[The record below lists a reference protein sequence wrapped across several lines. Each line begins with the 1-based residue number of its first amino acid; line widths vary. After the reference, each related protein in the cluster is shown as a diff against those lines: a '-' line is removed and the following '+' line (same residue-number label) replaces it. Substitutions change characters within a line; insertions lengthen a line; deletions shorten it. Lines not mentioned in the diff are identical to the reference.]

1 MSKKSRKRVFLTFL
15 TMIAT
20 AAIVLTFFPGLLDR
34 TGLASTLHTLSSNL
48 LNGQENPDKG
58 ASLDK
63 GAGKSNLNLTKT
75 SQSQVDANQF
85 TPPED
90 SSYLMLNLQT
100 GERLLEKNGD
110 THRAPA
116 STVKLLTGLLVHE
129 KLQADELITLGEEV
143 KVEGSVLGFKP
154 GDKILVKDLFT
165 AMYVYSANDAANA
178 LAVAA
183 YGTKEKFI
191 QAMNSYAAELGCQD
205 SQFKTADGM
214 PAEDQYTTA
223 KDLAIIA
230 AKVTETPVLMDYIN
244 QKKASVEWT
253 DANGWKQVREI
264 SNTNQLL
271 GIYPGDQGLKT
282 GTTTEAGQCLVTYI
296 TSEDGD
302 LLLVLL
308 GSKQRYTDTVELLD
322 QGMAKIRTRS
332 ALKNILS
339 SPDAFY
345 NIPGFFV
352 P

>member
-1 MSKKSRKRVFLTFL
+1 MSKKSKKRIPLTLL
-15 TMIAT
+15 TIIIT
-20 AAIVLTFFPGLLDR
+20 AIIVLTFFPGLLDR
-34 TGLASTLHTLSSNL
+34 TGLAETLHTLSSSPSIN
-48 LNGQENPDKG
+48 
-58 ASLDK
+58 
-63 GAGKSNLNLTKT
+63 KSDPVAKDAEKT
-75 SQSQVDANQF
+75 SPNTSGTFLAQF
-85 TPPED
+85 SDTLEYTPPED
-90 SSYLMLNLQT
+90 SSYLMLNLRT

-110 THRAPA
+110 TRRAPA

-129 KLQADELITLGEEV
+129 KLQEDELITLGEEV
-143 KVEGSVLGFKP
+143 KVEGSVLGLKP

-165 AMYVYSANDAANA
+165 AMYVFSANDAASA

-183 YGTKEKFI
+183 YGTMDDFI
-191 QAMNSYAAELGCQD
+191 QAMNRYALELGCAD
-205 SQFKTADGM
+205 SQFKTANGM
-214 PAEDQYTTA
+214 PAQDQYTTA

-230 AKVTETPVLMDYIN
+230 SKFTENPTLMDYVK
-244 QKKASVEWT
+244 QKKASVNWT

-296 TSEDGD
+296 TMGDGD

-308 GSKQRYTDTVELLD
+308 GSEQRYTDTVELLD
-322 QGMAKIRTRS
+322 QGIAKIRTRA

-339 SPDAFY
+339 SPEAFY
-345 NIPGFFV
+345 NMPGFFA